1 MIVMRLP
8 WPLLC
13 ASGLAFYSAQANKAS
28 ADDSLTGEQIYRQ
41 QCAKCHGAAGDG
53 VLDQYAKPL
62 VGDRPLDDLTKLI
75 AETMPEDDPAAC
87 VGPEAEKVAA
97 YVYDSFYS
105 KAAQA
110 RRGGPRVELAR
121 LTVGQYRNAIADLIA
136 GFSEPGKWDDQRGLN
151 GEYFNSK
158 HFNGDKRVLERRDA
172 VVDFAFGE
180 AGPLPDKIDPK
191 EFSIRWQGSLL
202 APDSGEYEFTIKT
215 ENGARL
221 WLNDSQHPLIDAW
234 VKSGSD
240 VEYRQ
245 TIHLLGGRA
254 YPLRLELRKSKDG
267 KETAAS
273 MSLIWKRPRRV
284 AEVVPD
290 RFLSPYRFPET
301 LVVQTAFPPDD
312 RSVGYERGSSV
323 SKAWDQATTYGAIEV
338 AGYIV
343 EHLKQLSGCEPDAP
357 DREAKLREFCQ
368 RLAER
373 AFRRPLTDEQ
383 KAFFVDRH
391 LTGAADLDAAV
402 KRVVL
407 LVLKSPRFLYREA
420 PLSGDAYDVAARI
433 SFGLW
438 DSLPDAPLR
447 AAAASG
453 QLRRSDE
460 VAAQAGRMLGD
471 SRARAKLAEFFQ
483 QWLKL
488 DQMDELAK
496 DHEVFPQFD
505 AAVAA
510 DLRTSLDLFLDD
522 VVWGESS
529 DFRQLLLADYIYLN
543 GRLAPLYGIDRP
555 ANAPF
560 EKISFDPAQRA
571 GLLSHPMVLA
581 RFAYTANSSP
591 IHRGV
596 FVVRSLLG
604 RQLRPPPEA
613 SAPLAPELHPDM
625 TTRERV
631 TLQTSPAACQSCHTM
646 INPLGFSLERYD
658 ALGRYRTVEKGKPID
673 YGGYYQPLVG
683 KKAEFHGARELAT
696 FLAGSQET
704 QAAFVE
710 QLFHYYI
717 KQPVR
722 AYGLDRPEQLRQS
735 FAANAFNIRRL
746 LVEIIVAS
754 AVK

>member
-1 MIVMRLP
+1 MVSAG
-8 WPLLC
+8 WLLL
-13 ASGLAFYSAQANKAS
+13 ASTMAAISA
-28 ADDSLTGEQIYRQ
+28 ADDAATGEQIYQQ
-41 QCAKCHGAAGDG
+41 QCAKCHGAAGEG

-62 VGDRPLDDLTKLI
+62 IGDRPLDDLTRLI
-75 AETMPEDDPAAC
+75 VETMPEDNPEAC
-87 VGPEAEKVAA
+87 VGRDAEKVAA

-105 KAAQA
+105 KAAQS

-121 LTVGQYRNAIADLIA
+121 LTVRQYRNAIADLVA
-136 GFSEPGKWDDQRGLN
+136 GFGEQGRWDDQRGLN

-172 VVDFAFGE
+172 VVDFSFGE
-180 AGPLPDKIDPK
+180 ASPVPEKIDPK
-191 EFSIRWQGSLL
+191 EFAIRWQGSLL

-221 WLNDSQHPLIDAW
+221 WLNDSQRPLIDAW

-254 YPLRLELRKSKDG
+254 YPLRLEMHKSKDG

-273 MSLIWKRPRRV
+273 VALIWKRPRRI

-290 RFLSPYRFPET
+290 RYLSPNRFPET
-301 LVVQTAFPPDD
+301 LVVQTPFPPDD
-312 RSVGYERGSSV
+312 RSFGYERGSSV
-323 SKAWDQATTYGAIEV
+323 SKAWDQATTYGAIE
-338 AGYIV
+338 ATDYLA
-343 EHLKQLSGCEPDAP
+343 EHLKKLSGCAPDAA
-357 DREAKLREFCQ
+357 DREARLREFCQ

-391 LTGAADLDAAV
+391 LIGAADLDAAV

-407 LVLKSPRFLYREA
+407 LTLKSPRFLYREA
-420 PLSGDAYDVAARI
+420 ASAGDAYDVAARI

-447 AAAASG
+447 EAAAAG
-453 QLRRSDE
+453 QLQTRE
-460 VAAQAGRMLGD
+460 QVAAQAERLLGD
-471 SRARAKLAEFFQ
+471 VRTRAKLAGFFQ

-522 VVWGESS
+522 VVWSEAS

-560 EKISFDPAQRA
+560 EKVSFDPAQRA
-571 GLLSHPMVLA
+571 GVLSHPMVLA

-631 TLQTSPAACQSCHTM
+631 ALQTSPAACQSCHTM
-646 INPLGFSLERYD
+646 INPLGFSLEKYD
-658 ALGRYRTVEKGKPID
+658 ALGRYRTEEKGKPID
-673 YGGYYQPLVG
+673 DGGFYQPLAG
-683 KKAEFHGARELAT
+683 EKAQFHGARELAT
-696 FLAGSQET
+696 FLAASEET
-704 QAAFVE
+704 QAAFVG
-710 QLFHYYI
+710 QLFHYFV

-722 AYGLDRPEQLRQS
+722 AYGLDRPEELRRS
-735 FAANAFNIRRL
+735 FAANAFHMRRL

-754 AVK
+754 AMK

>member
-1 MIVMRLP
+1 MNLRFTRGIIYAG
-8 WPLLC
+8 WLLSC
-13 ASGLAFYSAQANKAS
+13 GAMAVVAA
-28 ADDSLTGEQIYRQ
+28 ADDSLSGEQIYRQ
-41 QCAKCHGAAGDG
+41 QCAKCHGAAGEG

-62 VGDRPLDDLTKLI
+62 IGDRPLDDLTKLI
-75 AETMPEDDPAAC
+75 VETMPEDDPEAC
-87 VGPEAEKVAA
+87 VGQDAEKVAA
-97 YVYDSFYS
+97 YVYDTFYS

-110 RRGGPRVELAR
+110 KRGGPRVELAR

-136 GFSEPGKWDDQRGLN
+136 GFSEPGRWDDQRGLN

-158 HFNGDKRVLERRDA
+158 WFNGDKRVLERRDS

-180 AGPLPDKIDPK
+180 AGPVPEKIDPK
-191 EFSIRWQGSLL
+191 EFAIRWQGSLL
-202 APDSGEYEFTIKT
+202 APDSGEYEFTVKT

-221 WLNDSQHPLIDAW
+221 WLNDSRQPLIDAW

-240 VEYRQ
+240 TEYRE

-254 YPLRLELRKSKDG
+254 YPLRLELHRSKDG
-267 KETAAS
+267 KEAAAS
-273 MSLIWKRPRRV
+273 MTLIWKRPRRV
-284 AEVVPD
+284 AEVVPE
-290 RFLSPYRFPET
+290 RYLSPHRFPET
-301 LVVQTAFPPDD
+301 LVVQTPFPPDD
-312 RSVGYERGSSV
+312 RSTGYERGSSV
-323 SKAWDQATTYGAIEV
+323 SKAWDQATTYGAIEAAAYV
-338 AGYIV
+338 AG
-343 EHLKQLSGCEPDAP
+343 HLKRLAGCEPDAP
-357 DREAKLREFCQ
+357 DREAKLREFCR

-391 LTGAADLDAAV
+391 LAGAADLDAAV

-420 PLSGDAYDVAARI
+420 ASTGDAYDVAARMA
-433 SFGLW
+433 FGLW

-453 QLRRSDE
+453 QLHTPDE

-471 SRARAKLAEFFQ
+471 LRARAKLAEFFQ

-496 DHEVFPQFD
+496 DHEMFPGFD

-522 VVWGESS
+522 VVWGDSS
-529 DFRQLLLADYIYLN
+529 DFRQLLLADFIYLN
-543 GRLAPLYGIDRP
+543 GRLAPLYGVDRP

-560 EKISFDPAQRA
+560 EKVSFDPAQRA

-613 SAPLAPELHPDM
+613 SAPLAPELHPAM

-631 TLQTSPAACQSCHTM
+631 ALQTSPAACQSCHTM
-646 INPLGFSLERYD
+646 INPLGFSLEKYD
-658 ALGRYRTVEKGKPID
+658 ALGRYRTEEKGKPID
-673 YGGYYQPLVG
+673 DGGFYQPLTG
-683 KKAEFHGARELAT
+683 AKIEFHGARELAT
-696 FLAGSQET
+696 FLAGSEET
-704 QAAFVE
+704 QGAFVE
-710 QLFHYYI
+710 QLFHYFI

-722 AYGLDRPEQLRQS
+722 AYGLDRPEELRRS
-735 FAANAFNIRRL
+735 FAGGAFNIRRL

-754 AVK
+754 AIKF

>member
-1 MIVMRLP
+1 MNLWFPRGIVYAG
-8 WPLLC
+8 WLLAC
-13 ASGLAFYSAQANKAS
+13 GAMAVVAA
-28 ADDSLTGEQIYRQ
+28 ADDSLTGEQIYQQ
-41 QCAKCHGAAGDG
+41 QCAKCHGAAGEG

-62 VGDRPLDDLTKLI
+62 IGDRPLDDLTKLI
-75 AETMPEDDPAAC
+75 VETMPEDNPEAC
-87 VGPEAEKVAA
+87 VGQNAEKVAA
-97 YVYDSFYS
+97 YVYDTFYS

-110 RRGGPRVELAR
+110 KRGGPRVELAR

-136 GFSEPGKWDDQRGLN
+136 GFAEPGRWDDQRGLN

-158 HFNGDKRVLERRDA
+158 HFQGDKRVLERRDA

-180 AGPLPDKIDPK
+180 AGPVPEKIDPK
-191 EFSIRWQGSLL
+191 EFTIRWQGSLL
-202 APDSGEYEFTIKT
+202 APDSGEYEFTLKT

-221 WLNDSQHPLIDAW
+221 WLNDSQQPLIDAW

-254 YPLRLELRKSKDG
+254 YPLRLELHKSKDG

-284 AEVVPD
+284 AEVVPE
-290 RFLSPYRFPET
+290 RYLSPNRFPET
-301 LVVQTAFPPDD
+301 LVVQTPFPPDD
-312 RSVGYERGSSV
+312 RSAGYERGSSV
-323 SKAWDQATTYGAIEV
+323 SKAWDQATTYGAIET
-338 AGYIV
+338 AGYIA
-343 EHLKQLSGCEPDAP
+343 EHLKKLSGCEPDAS
-357 DREAKLREFCQ
+357 DREARLREFCQ

-402 KRVVL
+402 KRVML
-407 LVLKSPRFLYREA
+407 LVLKSPRFLYREVPSA
-420 PLSGDAYDVAARI
+420 GDAYDVAARI

-447 AAAASG
+447 EAAGAG
-453 QLRRSDE
+453 QLQTRE
-460 VAAQAGRMLGD
+460 QVAAQVERMLSD
-471 SRARAKLAEFFQ
+471 VRTRSKLAGFFQ

-496 DHEVFPQFD
+496 DHELFPQFD

-522 VVWGESS
+522 VVWSESS

-560 EKISFDPAQRA
+560 EKVSFDPAQRA
-571 GLLSHPMVLA
+571 GVLSHPMVLA

-596 FVVRSLLG
+596 FIVRSLLG

-625 TTRERV
+625 TTRER
-631 TLQTSPAACQSCHTM
+631 TALQTSPAACQSCHTM
-646 INPLGFSLERYD
+646 INPLGFSLEKYD
-658 ALGRYRTVEKGKPID
+658 ALGRYRTEEKGQPID
-673 YGGYYQPLVG
+673 DGGFYQPLSG
-683 KKAEFHGARELAT
+683 TKIEFHGARELAT
-696 FLAGSQET
+696 FLAGSEET
-704 QAAFVE
+704 QAAFVQ
-710 QLFHYYI
+710 QLFHYFV

-722 AYGLDRPEQLRQS
+722 AYGLDRPEELRRL
-735 FAANAFNIRRL
+735 FAAGAFNIRRL

-754 AVK
+754 AVKS